1 MSRALVQTDWGKQCY
16 CQMMNQ
22 LLEQVWDESKIK
34 SRIAETYRLIHPYI
48 STDLEKGRRV
58 EEFEK
63 SIRRL
68 LRFIDAR
75 RYVVLS
81 QLQSSEQS
89 PSWREHRRSGFHSYL
104 THY

>member
-1 MSRALVQTDWGKQCY
+1 MSRALIQTDSGNQRY
-16 CQMMNQ
+16 CQMMKQ

-48 STDLEKGRRV
+48 VTDLEKGRSV
-58 EEFEK
+58 EEFEE
-63 SIRRL
+63 SIRRM

-75 RYVVLS
+75 RYAVLS

-89 PSWREHRRSGFHSYL
+89 PSWREYRRSGFHSYL
-104 THY
+104 MHY